1 MHRFKKSIVALIGL
15 VTLIVITTV
24 LMPHTGYGSS
34 ATSTNA
40 PSIQTQNVKVV
51 NTASESVPIQGT
63 ATVNGTVQAQ
73 QNGTWNVGI
82 NGTPVVGLDA
92 GNNTVKF
99 DAVNNTVK
107 IDSASPLPMRDVEN
121 PARQP
126 FQADAPSTGEFP
138 DGMFVTL
145 PMITTIPAGKRLV
158 IEQVSVSGAMI
169 KGQRMVTAGL
179 HISNSGNN
187 VQHFLTVTPQGSGGC
202 CRDVFIASQQVRLY
216 ADPGTIVSGF
226 ATRDVNT
233 GFASAAVSFSISGY
247 LVDVP

>member
-1 MHRFKKSIVALIGL
+1 MYRFKNSVVALLGL
-15 VTLIVITTV
+15 VTLIVLTTV
-24 LMPHTGYGSS
+24 LLPHTGYGSNG
-34 ATSTNA
+34 TSSNA
-40 PSIQTQNVKVV
+40 PSTQTQNVKVV
-51 NTASESVPIQGT
+51 NTGTESVPIQGT
-63 ATVNGTVQAQ
+63 ATVNGTVQTQ
-73 QNGTWNVGI
+73 QNGIWNVGI

-126 FQADAPSTGEFP
+126 FQADVPSAGEFP

-158 IEQVSVSGAMI
+158 IEQVSVLGAMI
-169 KGQRMVTAGL
+169 KGQRMVTTGL
-179 HISNSGNN
+179 HINNGGNN
-187 VQHFLTVTPQGSGGC
+187 VQHFLAITPQGSGGC
-202 CRDVFIASQQVRLY
+202 CRDVFVASQQVRLY
-216 ADPGTIVSGF
+216 ADPGTIVYGF
-226 ATRDVNT
+226 ASRDVNT
-233 GFASAAVSFSISGY
+233 GFANAAVSFSISGY